1 MNFPLHTIDNILR
14 IDSEKIGSESYLI
27 SLDFKV
33 LPFSPIRAF
42 SVSSGKGSTRGN
54 HAHKKCSQFFVPI
67 FGKMVLKIKTPEIEK
82 KINLHHSLKTGILV
96 PPKYWCSIKFLTNNA
111 ILMVACDL
119 NYNLND
125 YLSNEKKQKL
135 KQSRTIFRTQDFQA
149 DFQLNSQDLLRMQR
163 HLLHI
168 QLYDQL

>member
-1 MNFPLHTIDNILR
+1 MKKIKKFKIKNYSNNTGNLIPFTISKNFPINVKR
-14 IDSEKIGSESYLI
+14 IFFIYGKKNKI
-27 SLDFKV
+27 
-33 LPFSPIRAF
+33 
-42 SVSSGKGSTRGN
+42 RGN

-125 YLSNEKKQKL
+125 YLNNFDKYKKYL
-135 KQSRTIFRTQDFQA
+135 KK
-149 DFQLNSQDLLRMQR
+149 
-163 HLLHI
+163 
-168 QLYDQL
+168 